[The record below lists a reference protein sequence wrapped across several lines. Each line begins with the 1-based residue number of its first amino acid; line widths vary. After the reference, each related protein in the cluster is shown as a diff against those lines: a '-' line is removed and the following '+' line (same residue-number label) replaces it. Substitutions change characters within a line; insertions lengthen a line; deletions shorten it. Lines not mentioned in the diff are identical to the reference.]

1 MQPSDQHRAGYAP
14 LYFLSALGAGGLSVT
29 FFLYLMFWLPHPGQP
44 VPVFEDI
51 MHAFMSGGMLTKVMI
66 GTAWA
71 GIAFFSILMFRML
84 IWNLRSLGQFRRTED
99 YRKLVNSNAGSQL
112 LTVPLALAM
121 GVNAGFILGL
131 VFVPGLWSI
140 VEYLFPAAIAVFA
153 AIGVYGL
160 KLYGQFLSERL
171 AKGGF
176 DCAANNSFAQ
186 TLPAFAFAMTGV
198 GLAAP
203 VAMSTVPATVTV
215 GLILSSFF
223 IIVALMIAAVTLFLG
238 LRSMMENGV
247 NAEAAPTLW
256 IVIPLITVVSIA
268 WIRQA
273 HGMHVHFDVHGGKG
287 VSLEMLL
294 PLLSVQVATALFG
307 WSVLREQ
314 GYFGRFVTGTE
325 RSPGSYALVC
335 PGVALSVML
344 QFFVNK
350 GLVGSGVVEKFSA
363 VYWALSAPALILQ
376 VATIALVI
384 ALNSKHF
391 GADRTP
397 IVQAA

>member
-1 MQPSDQHRAGYAP
+1 
-14 LYFLSALGAGGLSVT
+14 
-29 FFLYLMFWLPHPGQP
+29 
-44 VPVFEDI
+44 
-51 MHAFMSGGMLTKVMI
+51 
-66 GTAWA
+66 
-71 GIAFFSILMFRML
+71 
-84 IWNLRSLGQFRRTED
+84 
-99 YRKLVNSNAGSQL
+99 
-112 LTVPLALAM
+112 
-121 GVNAGFILGL
+121 
-131 VFVPGLWSI
+131 
-140 VEYLFPAAIAVFA
+140 
-153 AIGVYGL
+153 
-160 KLYGQFLSERL
+160 
-171 AKGGF
+171 
-176 DCAANNSFAQ
+176 
-186 TLPAFAFAMTGV
+186 
-198 GLAAP
+198 
-203 VAMSTVPATVTV
+203 
-215 GLILSSFF
+215 
-223 IIVALMIAAVTLFLG
+223 MIAAVTLFLS

-287 VSLEMLL
+287 ASLEMLL

-307 WSVLREQ
+307 WSILKEQ

-350 GLVGSGVVEKFSA
+350 GLVGSGGVEKFSA